1 MSASNRSASSM
12 LASSSPAT
20 STVAPDWVE
29 VCRLDDIPTLGA
41 RVLKRDGGDNIAL
54 FRTANGNVFALRDRC
69 PHKGGPLSQ
78 GIVAGETVTCP
89 LHSWNL
95 SLDSGEARAPDV
107 GCVTTYP
114 VRVEDGVV
122 WLSPGRARTEIHA
135 SPRLDCSAPSSAT
148 VVSTESGLDI
158 RIDDLEGPEVL
169 ALLQEHLGSM
179 EHTAPAESRHAL
191 DLAGLREPDITF
203 WSIWDGSALAG
214 FGALKHM
221 TEAHAEIKSMRTAS
235 SHLRRGV
242 ASKMLQHL
250 IQEATTRGYSRL
262 SLETGSMEFFEAA
275 RRLYASFGFTACQPF
290 GNYSADPNSVFM
302 TLDIAGLAPDDPSD
316 PKPLRGLT

>member
-1 MSASNRSASSM
+1 MSASNLSA
-12 LASSSPAT
+12 ASRPARSPAA
-20 STVAPDWVE
+20 SDWVE
-29 VCRLDDIPTLGA
+29 VCRVDDIPALGA
-41 RVLKRDGGDNIAL
+41 RVLEREGGDNIAL
-54 FRTANGNVFALRDRC
+54 FRTASDNVFALRDRC

-107 GCVTTYP
+107 GCVATYP
-114 VRVEDGVV
+114 VRVENGVV
-122 WLSPGRARTEIHA
+122 WLSLGLLPTEVHA
-135 SPRLDCSAPSSAT
+135 SPNRDCGAPVSRT
-148 VVSTESGLDI
+148 VAPMENDLDI

-169 ALLQEHLGSM
+169 ALLREHLGSM

-191 DLAGLREPDITF
+191 DLAGLREPGITF
-203 WSIWDGSALAG
+203 WSAWDGPALAG
-214 FGALKHM
+214 FGALKRM
-221 TEAHAEIKSMRTAS
+221 TEKHAEIKSMRTAT

-250 IQEATTRGYSRL
+250 IREAAARGYSSL

-275 RRLYASFGFTACQPF
+275 RRLYASFGFTACPPF
-290 GNYSADPNSVFM
+290 GDYKPDPNSVFM
-302 TLDIAGLAPDDPSD
+302 TLDIVGLAPDDASD
-316 PKPLRGLT
+316 AKPLRGLT

>member
-1 MSASNRSASSM
+1 MSASSM
-12 LASSSPAT
+12 PASSMSAA
-20 STVAPDWVE
+20 STAAPDWIE
-29 VCRLDDIPTLGA
+29 VCRIDDIPALGA
-41 RVLKRDGGDNIAL
+41 RVLEREGGDNIAL
-54 FRTANGNVFALRDRC
+54 FRTASGNVFALRDRC

-95 SLDSGEARAPDV
+95 SLESGEARAPDV

-122 WLSPGRARTEIHA
+122 WLSPGLTPAAAHA
-135 SPRLDCSAPSSAT
+135 GSGVDCQHSSSAT
-148 VVSTESGLDI
+148 VAPVQSGLDI
-158 RIDDLEGPEVL
+158 RLDNLEGPEVL
-169 ALLQEHLGSM
+169 ALLREHLGSM

-191 DLAGLREPDITF
+191 DLVGLREPGITF
-203 WSIWDGSALAG
+203 WSVWDGPALAG

-221 TEAHAEIKSMRTAS
+221 TESHAEIKSMRTAT

-242 ASKMLQHL
+242 ASKMLRHL
-250 IQEATTRGYSRL
+250 IQEATARGYSKL

-275 RRLYASFGFTACQPF
+275 RRLYASFGFTPCPPF
-290 GNYSADPNSVFM
+290 GNYRPDPNSVFM
-302 TLDIAGLAPDDPSD
+302 TLDIAGSAPDDSFD